1 MTEALLFVAGF
12 LVGSLACLARQ
23 RWSPAPT
30 PDEPLSDV
38 YCEDCRFGEQGDGGL
53 SPTAH
58 QHPRQTPR
66 ALASICVAQPDGK
79 GGYAFLGTRE
89 TNKNHDCTHFQAK
102 KKGES

>member
-30 PDEPLSDV
+30 PDEPLSDPYRSPAPPPDPSRPRV

-53 SPTAH
+53 S
-58 QHPRQTPR
+58 
-66 ALASICVAQPDGK
+66 ICVAQPDGK
-79 GGYAFLGTRE
+79 GGYMLLGTRE
-89 TNKNHDCTHFQAK
+89 TNKNHDCVHFQAK